1 MKRFFAGMIAFIALT
16 GLASLAAAEIKIGI
30 NAPRGELIAMKQFG
44 TLGAYLEQEMGD
56 KVTLVPNKV
65 ANLLQLM
72 GKGELDFV
80 LANPVQ
86 TIIMAEEQGT
96 TPLLTMNKK
105 DGPRFA
111 GVIIAKKG
119 SGITKAEDL
128 RGKKVMSLPS
138 SAAAAYVFQTY
149 HLIQKGIDPRKD
161 CAAFVQGK
169 KLDDLVLAVNAGIM
183 DAAFIKTGIL
193 ESMDK
198 EGKISMADF
207 VVVDERQDPDFS
219 PRHSTQPYPAWFF
232 AATKKADAGT
242 TAKIKAALL
251 KLTPADA
258 ACKDAKMTGFV
269 EALPLDELK
278 TALKTL
284 KLRPYDK

>member
-1 MKRFFAGMIAFIALT
+1 MKHFIAGLLALIMLT
-16 GLASLAAAEIKIGI
+16 GWNSPASAEIKIGI
-30 NAPRGELIAMKQFG
+30 NAPRGELAAMKDFG
-44 TLGAYLEQEMGD
+44 ALGTYLEQQVGD
-56 KVTLVPNKV
+56 KITLVPNKV

-96 TPLLTMNKK
+96 TPLVTMEKK

-128 RGKKVMSLPS
+128 KGKKVMSLSS

-161 CAAFVQGK
+161 FAAFVEGK
-169 KLDDLVLAVNAGIM
+169 KLDDLVLAVNAGVM
-183 DAAFIKTGIL
+183 DAAFIKTGVL
-193 ESMDK
+193 EAMDK
-198 EGKISMADF
+198 EGKISLADF
-207 VVVDERQDPDFS
+207 VIVDERKDPTFT
-219 PRHSTQPYPAWFF
+219 PLHTTQPYPAWFF
-232 AATKKADAGT
+232 SATKKADAAT
-242 TAKIKAALL
+242 TKKIKAALL

-258 ACKDAKMTGFV
+258 ACKDAKMKGFV
-269 EALPLDELK
+269 DALPLDELK

-284 KLRPYDK
+284 QLRPYK